1 MAPDHN
7 DSNDF
12 FCNPLPLESAPD
24 RKTLPELPS
33 GPRIGQDESGKGD
46 YFGPLVVAAAYIDDT
61 QQKEMERLGI
71 KDSKLL
77 SDEQNQKL
85 AAILNKYLKHHIFVL
100 MPEDYN
106 QVYFRTGTLNRL
118 LAVCHAQVLENFLT
132 IQPSPLAII
141 DQFNANK
148 EMLENKLLERGRK
161 IQIIQTIHGER
172 DLAVAAA
179 SILARATFLQ
189 KLQELRDQYKVNFP
203 KGSTRIVFPAIEQF
217 TRLYGQN
224 QLTKV
229 AKVHFQLVHPKKN
242 YQFFS

>member
-1 MAPDHN
+1 MSLDQN
-7 DSNDF
+7 DPNQFLAS
-12 FCNPLPLESAPD
+12 PLPPEATSN
-24 RKTLPELPS
+24 TQSLPELPKGS
-33 GPRIGQDESGKGD
+33 RIGQDESGKGD
-46 YFGPLVVAAAYIDDT
+46 YFGPLVVAAAYIAET
-61 QQKEMERLGI
+61 QQIELERLGI

-77 SDEQNQKL
+77 SDDQNQKL
-85 AAILNKYLKHHIFVL
+85 AAILSKQLRHHIFVL

-118 LAVCHAQVLENFLT
+118 LAVCHAQVLENLLT
-132 IQPSPLAII
+132 IQSCQLAII

-148 EMLENKLLERGRK
+148 EMLENKLLDRGRK
-161 IQIIQTIHGER
+161 IQIIQTIRGER

-203 KGSTRIVFPAIEQF
+203 KGATHHVWPAIEKF
-217 TRLYGQN
+217 TRLYGKD

-229 AKVHFQLVHPKKN
+229 AKVHFHLVHPKQN
-242 YQFFS
+242 YQFF